1 MISMDTRKIMALG
14 KSSLVVSLPQEW
26 IKINNLRRGDT
37 LTLET
42 HSDLSLVVHPALKSD
57 DRRREIEIKVDPDDS
72 EGAITR
78 MLIGCYLNG
87 YNFIKVTSTKI
98 FPVEQQRAIRG
109 VVKSLYLRII
119 ESQAGQVVLQTLMD
133 ESMASIFLALERM
146 HTITSSM
153 CWDVHR
159 AMVEWDVDLARSV
172 ISLEEDVDQFMYFLF
187 RLIRSAAINPS
198 LANRL
203 GVDMLDCLD
212 YQTLVSLVERVADH
226 VNDIAVSIVSLQ
238 ESGVKVPREV
248 SDVLNETA
256 KAAFDNYDRAID
268 IFRSGS
274 MEGSEVVMDQLEEI
288 KRLTRTITPMRIGS
302 NQNGEAVVPLFVMR
316 DNLRRIGEYTAD
328 IAELTIDKAYKPG
341 S

>member
-1 MISMDTRKIMALG
+1 METRKIMALG
-14 KSSLVVSLPQEW
+14 KSSLVVSLPRDW
-26 IKINNLRRGDT
+26 IKMNNLHRGDS
-37 LTLET
+37 LTLQAGT
-42 HSDLSLVVHPALKSD
+42 DLSLILHPELKND
-57 DRRREIEIKVDPDDS
+57 ERKREIEIKIDPDDS
-72 EGAITR
+72 DGAITR
-78 MLIGCYLNG
+78 MLIGSYLNG
-87 YNFIKVTSTKI
+87 YNIITVTSTKI

-119 ESQAGQVVLQTLMD
+119 ESQASQVVLQSLMD
-133 ESMASIFLALERM
+133 ESMASIFQALERM
-146 HTITSSM
+146 HIITSSM
-153 CWDVHR
+153 CRDVHR
-159 AMVEWDVDLARSV
+159 AMVEWDLELARSV

-198 LANRL
+198 LANWL

-212 YQTLVSLVERVADH
+212 YQTLVSLIERVADR
-226 VNDIAVSIVSLQ
+226 VNEIAVSIVALQ
-238 ESGVKVPREV
+238 EGNVKVPSEIA
-248 SDVLNETA
+248 DVLIRTA

-274 MEGSEVVMDQLEEI
+274 VGESETVMNQLEEI
-288 KRLTRTITPMRIGS
+288 KRLTKMITPIPIS
-302 NQNGEAVVPLFVMR
+302 NDQSGEAVVPLFIIR

>member
-1 MISMDTRKIMALG
+1 MTSMETRKIMALG
-14 KSSLVVSLPQEW
+14 KSSLVVSLPREW
-26 IKINNLRRGDT
+26 IKMNNLRRGDT
-37 LTLET
+37 LALET
-42 HSDLSLVVHPALKSD
+42 HSDLSLVVHPVLKTD
-57 DRRREIEIKVDPDDS
+57 DKRREIEIKVDPCDS

-78 MLIGCYLNG
+78 MLIGSYLNG

-98 FPVEQQRAIRG
+98 FAVEQQKAIRG

-119 ESQAGQVVLQTLMD
+119 ESHADHVVLQTLLD
-133 ESMASIFLALERM
+133 ESMVSIFLSLERM

-153 CWDVHR
+153 CRDVYR

-198 LANRL
+198 LANHL

-226 VNDIAVSIVSLQ
+226 VNGIAVSTVSLQ
-238 ESGVKVPREV
+238 ESGVKVPKEV
-248 SDVLNETA
+248 SGVLNETA

-268 IFRSGS
+268 LFRSGS
-274 MEGSEVVMDQLEEI
+274 VEGSEVVMDQLEEI
-288 KRLTRTITPMRIGS
+288 KKLTMMITPMPLGT
-302 NQNGEAVVPLFVMR
+302 NQSGEAMVPLFVIR

>member
-1 MISMDTRKIMALG
+1 MISMETRKIMALG
-14 KSSLVVSLPQEW
+14 KSSLVVSLPKDW
-26 IKINNLRRGDT
+26 IKMNNLRRGDT
-37 LTLET
+37 LTLEA
-42 HSDLSLVVHPALKSD
+42 HSDLSLVVHPKLKSD
-57 DRRREIEIKVDPDDS
+57 DRRREIEIKVDPDDGD
-72 EGAITR
+72 GAITR
-78 MLIGCYLNG
+78 MLIGSYLNG
-87 YNFIKVTSTKI
+87 YNVIKVTSTKI

-119 ESQAGQVVLQTLMD
+119 ESQAGQVVLQTLLD

-153 CWDVHR
+153 CRDVYR

-212 YQTLVSLVERVADH
+212 YQTLVSLVERVADR

-238 ESGVKVPREV
+238 ENEVKVPKEV
-248 SDVLNETA
+248 SDVLNEMA
-256 KAAFDNYDRAID
+256 KAAFDNYDRAMD

-274 MEGSEVVMDQLEEI
+274 VEESETVMDQLEEI
-288 KRLTRTITPMRIGS
+288 KRLTRMITPMPIGS
-302 NQNGEAVVPLFVMR
+302 DQNRDAMVPLYVIR
-316 DNLRRIGEYTAD
+316 DNLRRVGEYTAD
-328 IAELTIDKAYKPG
+328 IAELTIDKAYKP
-341 S
+341 SS